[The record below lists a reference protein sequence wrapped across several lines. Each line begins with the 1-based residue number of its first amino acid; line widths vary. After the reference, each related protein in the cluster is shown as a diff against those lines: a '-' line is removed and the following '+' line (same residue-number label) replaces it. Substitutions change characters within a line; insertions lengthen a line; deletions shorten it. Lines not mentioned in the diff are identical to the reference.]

1 MRLSRSPKFPSL
13 FIIGFLGFST
23 VFFFGCVTI
32 DPDYVEVIDAE
43 TFKSRSAIVG
53 DTFNLVYVPPAGID
67 SLTVPPEAVYTFN
80 FWQPEFFEFGAPQ
93 VRRVTLE
100 NYRNLYYFARV
111 PIPSTAQLFSY
122 YVKTATGTDSL
133 ATESF
138 PVLLRT
144 GRPTRAAQYR
154 VANAMRRSRQPTD
167 SVLAMLRAETT
178 AYPDNYDA
186 WLVYWSL
193 WYEQMGRTDA
203 ALATIEQEMS
213 ELRRRRRDESSLL
226 EAIALTYIYGI
237 GDRRK
242 GYEVTRDIPDTYLHP
257 LNLYNRFLIEAD
269 ADKRELALSAMLDK
283 YPAHPLTPKMHLS
296 HLLFYLS
303 NQKLYRER
311 GAIFCENL
319 LNRRL
324 AALRASRVT
333 TYAIRYLFDYYANID
348 LAKAMP
354 YVQDV
359 LRLDYDRD
367 VYDAITLL
375 EFSERFAASRDY
387 AGLAIDLA
395 GKAIQAVDADKQ
407 KPLQAR
413 PESEFIP
420 SEASRKFFQQD
431 LTGRAYFCIGRA
443 YRTIGD
449 NANALANLREARKTC
464 ISRQAEIFYEF
475 ARAFESSNSD
485 SSLYY
490 ALKSLALNFSSER
503 YNWCNDTFFNSKRA
517 KAKKGES
524 LDQKLAAIRREGNG
538 RAPEFSL
545 VTLNGKTVSLASL
558 PEKIV
563 VLYVWSPNSMMSKA
577 ALSDIQLLH
586 AKYRARGAEF
596 FAIDADDG
604 LKSVRASP
612 AEYAFSFAF
621 AVPNPSLLVDYQLSY
636 LPSIVMIKNGRI
648 LYRRFGYDKNF
659 IASIESEIQT
669 MLLGDAATQKES
681 DKPSPKKRLRPR

>member
-1 MRLSRSPKFPSL
+1 MRLSRSPKFSSL

-67 SLTVPPEAVYTFN
+67 SLTAPPEAVYTFN
-80 FWQPEFFEFGAPQ
+80 FWQPEFFESGTPQ

-122 YVKTATGTDSL
+122 YVKTATSHDSL

-324 AALRASRVT
+324 AALRASRVN

-367 VYDAITLL
+367 VYDPVTLL

-407 KPLQAR
+407 KPLQTR

-449 NANALANLREARKTC
+449 NVNALANLREARKTC

-503 YNWCNDTFFNSKRA
+503 YNWCNDTFFNSKKA

-538 RAPEFSL
+538 RASEFSL
-545 VTLNGKTVSLASL
+545 VTLDGKTVSLASL